1 MRMEFRNVPS
11 REELILE
18 NRIQI
23 IDKNGELKA
32 GQCSENQVVL
42 AWKGEYEEGDKII
55 FRAGS
60 TNAFYVIR
68 LDDTMDEAFVYLT
81 KETIVFDVPFEEKK
95 KSYNPKAFTGERHYL
110 TMRPA
115 EAREIRMYKNL
126 ARNPMDQH
134 GESGCYPH
142 ASANVETRGESV
154 FAARNAIDGILAN
167 DSHGRWPY
175 QSWGI
180 NMQDDAEMTLE
191 FGRPVDFDKIV
202 LYTRADFPHDNWWE
216 KVTLTFSD
224 GTKEVAELVKSSAPH
239 VLSIERKGITWLKF
253 GELIKADDPS
263 PFPALTQIEVYGV
276 ESGAK
281 EGLFNF

>member
-134 GESGCYPH
+134 GEPGCYPH

-276 ESGAK
+276 ESDAK